1 MKKKKLQ
8 DMENSTATKEA
19 HAQEQ
24 MDFDNV
30 HVADITF
37 AYRN

>member
-8 DMENSTATKEA
+8 DMENSSATNEA

-24 MDFDNV
+24 LDFSNV